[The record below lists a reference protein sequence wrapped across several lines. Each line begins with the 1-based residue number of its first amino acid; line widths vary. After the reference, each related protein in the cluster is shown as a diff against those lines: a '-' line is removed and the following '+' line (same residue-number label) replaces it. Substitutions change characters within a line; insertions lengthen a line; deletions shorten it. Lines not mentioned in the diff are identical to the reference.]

1 MKKTLLI
8 TGVLL
13 ALTASVASAAGI
25 NLYWQGCSADAGV
38 TTNRNF
44 ACASNTGNAG
54 TMTASFDP
62 PAGLSD
68 VNGNNLILD
77 LQTAAPALPP
87 WWDMSNLNAGFCRNA
102 ISGNTVF
109 AGGGCADPWGGGSP
123 GISAYIRNFGGNANR
138 VRIGGSISVAAGAPA
153 PDGAEYYSLNINIS
167 NTKTVGSPN
176 CAGCNE
182 PVCIVLNEIKITQP
196 SGTTGGSP
204 QVTNPLTSNF
214 VTANGGAV
222 GGAGCPGATPTV
234 NRTWGQVKSI
244 YR

>member
-25 NLYWQGCSADAGV
+25 NLYWTGCSLDGG

-44 ACASNTGNAG
+44 ACNTNSGNAG
-54 TMTASFDP
+54 SMTASFDP
-62 PAGLSD
+62 PAGLGD

-77 LQTAAPALPP
+77 LQTAAAVLPP
-87 WWDMSNLNAGFCRNA
+87 WWDMSNLNVTFCRQA
-102 ISGNTVF
+102 ISANTVF
-109 AGGGCADPWGGGSP
+109 AIGNCADPWGGGSP
-123 GISAYIRNFGGNANR
+123 GITAYIKNFGGNANR
-138 VRIGGSISVAAGAPA
+138 VRIGGSVSVATGGPTAAGT
-153 PDGAEYYSLNINIS
+153 EYYSININIS

-196 SGTTGGSP
+196 SGTSGGSP
-204 QVTNPLTSNF
+204 QVTSPLTSNF
-214 VTANGGAV
+214 VTANGGV
-222 GGAGCPGATPTV
+222 IGGAGCPGATPAV